1 VHERGTPDQRLDG
14 HPQVAGHPL
23 HDPCVIAYL
32 LWPELF
38 HGRDCFVAVETA
50 SETTLGRSTIDWWGS
65 LKRPPNAHVIE
76 RVDAD
81 GFFERLT
88 SALAKFG

>member
-1 VHERGTPDQRLDG
+1 V
-14 HPQVAGHPL
+14 
-23 HDPCVIAYL
+23 

-50 SETTLGRSTIDWWGS
+50 SETTIGRSTIDWFGS
-65 LKRPPNAHVIE
+65 MKQAPNAHVPNAHVIE
-76 RVDAD
+76 RIDAD

-88 SALAKFG
+88 GALATFK